1 MARRLPQVEGQ
12 FTHPHRAAMTTDTP
26 HSPPAKTPFGRAREL
41 FDLLVEAGRQWQ
53 KDNAMRLSAAMAMY
67 TILSL
72 APLLVITIKVVAVA
86 LSEEAATRQVE
97 QQVQAFLGP
106 KGASAVNDMVE
117 AASQP
122 GSGVLATLISAGILL
137 FTASGVFAELRDSLN
152 AIWGVAARSGSGV
165 WAAVRERLLSIGMVF
180 VIGFLL
186 LVSQFVT
193 ITLSMLSEYVL
204 GGAGWAAL
212 ATDLIASTLVIT
224 LLFAF
229 LFRFLPDVRL
239 GWRDVLLGSLV
250 TAVLFKIGQ
259 YLLSLYF
266 TYISTGSAYGA
277 AGSFIVV
284 LLWVYYSGWILFYG
298 AELIQVR
305 LRQQGRVVTP
315 ETNADKVPEGASH
328 RADLTRPGT

>member
-1 MARRLPQVEGQ
+1 MPSNTPLGRL
-12 FTHPHRAAMTTDTP
+12 
-26 HSPPAKTPFGRAREL
+26 REL
-41 FDLLVEAGRQWQ
+41 FGMLVEAGVEWR

-72 APLLVITIKVVAVA
+72 APLLVITVKVVAVV
-86 LSEEAATRQVE
+86 LSEQAATRQVE
-97 QQVQAFLGP
+97 RQVQAFLGP
-106 KGASAVNDMVE
+106 KGAAAVNDMVA

-122 GSGVLATLISAGILL
+122 GSGVLATLVSLGILL

-152 AIWGVAARSGSGV
+152 AIWGVAPDSGSGV

-186 LVSQFVT
+186 LVSQFITVT
-193 ITLSMLSEYVL
+193 LTALSEYVL
-204 GGAGWAAL
+204 GGAGWAVVVI
-212 ATDLIASTLVIT
+212 DLLVSTLVIT
-224 LLFAF
+224 LLFAV

-239 GWRDVLLGSLV
+239 GWRDVLLGSFV

-266 TYISTGSAYGA
+266 TYVSTGSAYGA
-277 AGSFIVV
+277 AGSFVVV
-284 LLWVYYSGWILFYG
+284 LLWVYYAGWILFYG

-305 LRQQGRVVTP
+305 VRRQGREIAPNANAEKMTGSDARRP
-315 ETNADKVPEGASH
+315 DLTNADRRDGPKP
-328 RADLTRPGT
+328 TPTTP

>member
-1 MARRLPQVEGQ
+1 MPADTPAV
-12 FTHPHRAAMTTDTP
+12 TTDATP
-26 HSPPAKTPFGRAREL
+26 IGRVRDLFGMLA
-41 FDLLVEAGRQWQ
+41 EAGAEWR

-72 APLLVITIKVVAVA
+72 APLLVITIKVVAVV
-86 LSEEAATRQVE
+86 LTEEAASRQVE
-97 QQVQAFLGP
+97 RQVEAFLGP
-106 KGASAVNDMVE
+106 KGATAVNDMV
-117 AASQP
+117 AAAAKP
-122 GSGVLATLISAGILL
+122 GSGVLATLVSVGILL

-152 AIWGVAARSGSGV
+152 AIWGVAADSGAGV

-193 ITLSMLSEYVL
+193 VTLTVLSEYVV
-204 GGAGWAAL
+204 GEAGWAAVV
-212 ATDLIASTLVIT
+212 TDLFASTLVIA
-224 LLFAF
+224 LLFAV

-239 GWRDVLLGSLV
+239 GWRDVLLGSVV
-250 TAVLFKIGQ
+250 TAILFKIGQ
-259 YLLSLYF
+259 YLLTLYF

-305 LRQQGRVVTP
+305 IRRQGREIAP
-315 ETNADKVPEGASH
+315 DANADKVSRSEAERSDP
-328 RADLTRPGT
+328 LRPTNQEKERQGRD

>member
-1 MARRLPQVEGQ
+1 MP
-12 FTHPHRAAMTTDTP
+12 TTDTP
-26 HSPPAKTPFGRAREL
+26 AEKSAATPLGRVREL
-41 FDLLVEAGRQWQ
+41 FDMLVEAGSEWQ

-67 TILSL
+67 AILSL
-72 APLLVITIKVVAVA
+72 APLLVITIKVVAVV
-86 LSEEAATRQVE
+86 LTEEAASRQVE
-97 QQVQAFLGP
+97 RQVQAFLGP
-106 KGASAVNDMVE
+106 KGAAAVNDMVA

-122 GSGVLATLISAGILL
+122 GSGALATLVSVAILL

-152 AIWGVAARSGSGV
+152 AIWGVAADSGAGI

-193 ITLSMLSEYVL
+193 VALTFLSEYVL
-204 GGAGWAAL
+204 GGAGWTAVV
-212 ATDLIASTLVIT
+212 TDLIVSTLVIT

-239 GWRDVLLGSLV
+239 GWRDVLLGAFV
-250 TAVLFKIGQ
+250 TAVLFKVGQ

-266 TYISTGSAYGA
+266 TYVSTGSAYGA

-305 LRQQGRVVTP
+305 VRRQGREIAPDV
-315 ETNADKVPEGASH
+315 NAEKATGDAKQTELMPPAPV
-328 RADLTRPGT
+328 R

>member
-1 MARRLPQVEGQ
+1 MP
-12 FTHPHRAAMTTDTP
+12 TTDTP
-26 HSPPAKTPFGRAREL
+26 AVKSDTTPLGRVRDLFGM
-41 FDLLVEAGRQWQ
+41 LVEAGTEWQ
-53 KDNAMRLSAAMAMY
+53 KDNAMRLSAAVAMY

-72 APLLVITIKVVAVA
+72 APLLVISIKVVAVV
-86 LSEEAATRQVE
+86 LSEQAATRQVE
-97 QQVQAFLGP
+97 RQVQAFLGP
-106 KGASAVNDMVE
+106 KGAAAVNDMVA

-122 GSGVLATLISAGILL
+122 GSGALATLVSLGILL

-152 AIWGVAARSGSGV
+152 AIWGVAADSGAGV

-193 ITLSMLSEYVL
+193 VTLTVLSEYVL
-204 GGAGWAAL
+204 GEAGWAAVV
-212 ATDLIASTLVIT
+212 TDLFASTLVIT
-224 LLFAF
+224 LLFAV

-239 GWRDVLLGSLV
+239 EWRDVLLGSAV
-250 TAVLFKIGQ
+250 TAVLFKLGQ

-277 AGSFIVV
+277 AGSFVVV

-305 LRQQGRVVTP
+305 IRHQGREVVP
-315 ETNADKVPEGASH
+315 DAHAEKVNRSEAERSNPLQPTNQENQRQGRD
-328 RADLTRPGT
+328 

>member
-1 MARRLPQVEGQ
+1 MP
-12 FTHPHRAAMTTDTP
+12 TTDTP
-26 HSPPAKTPFGRAREL
+26 AEKPAATPLGRLREL
-41 FDLLVEAGRQWQ
+41 FDMLVEAGSEWR

-72 APLLVITIKVVAVA
+72 APLLVITIKVVAVV
-86 LSEEAATRQVE
+86 LTEEAASRQVE
-97 QQVQAFLGP
+97 RQVQAFLGP
-106 KGASAVNDMVE
+106 KGAAAVNDMV
-117 AASQP
+117 AAAAKP
-122 GSGVLATLISAGILL
+122 GSGALATLISVVILL

-152 AIWGVAARSGSGV
+152 AIWGVAADSGSGI

-193 ITLSMLSEYVL
+193 VLLTVLSEYFL
-204 GGAGWAAL
+204 GEAGWAAVV
-212 ATDLIASTLVIT
+212 TDLFASTLVIT
-224 LLFAF
+224 LLFAV
-229 LFRFLPDVRL
+229 LFRFLADVRL
-239 GWRDVLLGSLV
+239 TWRDVLLGAFV
-250 TAVLFKIGQ
+250 TAILFKVGQ

-284 LLWVYYSGWILFYG
+284 LLWVYYAGWILFYG

-305 LRQQGRVVTP
+305 VRRQGREIAP
-315 ETNADKVPEGASH
+315 DANAEKAAGGTKRTAPSPDRDA
-328 RADLTRPGT
+328 RTRRK